1 MKNTEIMTI
10 LQQCHRSLFTTEDL
24 KKLLN
29 IAKENTLYKRI
40 ERLINQGILLSITKG
55 KYRYAYNE
63 ANDFEIANFIHNPS
77 YLSFESALNFY
88 GILIQTPY
96 QMLSATTARSKT
108 IEVNNKEYRYIHLL
122 PELYFGYRKE
132 KNFLIAYPE
141 KAIIDQLYLA
151 IKGLGTID
159 KKDLDLNKINRKRM
173 TTFTKRIKNKLLKKK
188 IGEFLK

>member
-1 MKNTEIMTI
+1 MKNTEIISI
-10 LQQCHRSLFTTEDL
+10 LQRCNKSLFTTEDL

-40 ERLINQGILLSITKG
+40 ERLINQGILFRITKG
-55 KYRYAYNE
+55 KYQYAYKK

-88 GILIQTPY
+88 GMLIQTPY
-96 QMLSATTARSKT
+96 QVLSATTARSKT

-141 KAIIDQLYLA
+141 KTIIDQLYIT
-151 IKGLGTID
+151 IKGLGMID
-159 KKDLDLNKINRKRM
+159 KKDMDLSKVDRKRM
-173 TTFTKRIKNKLLKKK
+173 ATFTKRIKNKLLKKK
-188 IGEFLK
+188 IGDFLE